1 MLEAQEVMKQ
11 GGTKLCSPQTCIYG
25 LNIIKVKP
33 QKLLL
38 NIKTDM
44 MCKGLWNYGNTE
56 TKTILQQKPRVCDS
70 NYQIIDQFQIHQP
83 EKSTTNC

>member
-11 GGTKLCSPQTCIYG
+11 GETKLCSPQTCNYG
-25 LNIIKVKP
+25 LKIIKVKP

-44 MCKGLWNYGNTE
+44 ICKGLWNYGSTE
-56 TKTILQQKPRVCDS
+56 TKTILQQKPWVCDS
-70 NYQIIDQFQIHQP
+70 NYQIIDQFQIQT